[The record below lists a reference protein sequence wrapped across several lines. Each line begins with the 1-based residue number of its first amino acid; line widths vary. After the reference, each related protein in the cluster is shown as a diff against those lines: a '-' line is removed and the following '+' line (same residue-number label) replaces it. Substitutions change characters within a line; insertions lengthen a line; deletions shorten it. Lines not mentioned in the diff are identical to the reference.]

1 MFLGVAV
8 PFGNFNLFFLKY
20 PMKMKLFETETKLF
34 NIQRV
39 LGRGFKRTPDLPLDP
54 TLEL

>member
-1 MFLGVAV
+1 
-8 PFGNFNLFFLKY
+8 
-20 PMKMKLFETETKLF
+20 MKMKLFETETKLF